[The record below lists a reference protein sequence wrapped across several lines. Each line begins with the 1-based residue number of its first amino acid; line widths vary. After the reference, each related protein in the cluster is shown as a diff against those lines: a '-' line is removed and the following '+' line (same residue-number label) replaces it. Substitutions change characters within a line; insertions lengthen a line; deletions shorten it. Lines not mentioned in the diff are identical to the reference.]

1 MSAGIE
7 MLQFRVAD
15 DLKRAL
21 KTQGVRQAA
30 LAARLEVS
38 EAEISDRLSGRR
50 NLTLGSLYEMAD
62 LADLAVDVRFRPRP
76 TDDPIPSQ
84 GTEPTTTERKS

>member
-7 MLQFRVAD
+7 MLQCRVAEE
-15 DLKRAL
+15 LKRAL
-21 KTQGVRQAA
+21 KAQGVRQTA

-62 LADLAVDVRFRPRP
+62 LADLAVVVQFKPRP
-76 TDDPIPSQ
+76 T
-84 GTEPTTTERKS
+84 